1 MKRVLAWLLVLTL
14 LLPLGGRASA
24 EEQRPR
30 RAVIGADLTAEQ
42 IEEVYRAF
50 GVSRGTVTELK
61 VSNQEERQY
70 LEGLIEE
77 SVIGTRSIS
86 CVYVELREEGGGM
99 SVSTNNISWCTAD
112 MYVNALTTAG
122 ITDAKII
129 VAAPFSVSGTA
140 ALTGIYKA
148 YEDMTGETL
157 TDEAKQTGTQEL
169 TLTGELAE
177 EIGSEDS
184 TAIIN
189 DLKEILEETAA
200 MSDEELHERIEQIA
214 AGYDVTLTENQVRQL
229 IDLCRSLEKLNVG
242 GVISRVEQVQE
253 TIQKVSDAKDKVVS
267 FVDKAR
273 SFFNAVADF
282 FNQIKSIFG
291 T

>member
-140 ALTGIYKA
+140 ALTGIYTA